1 MIEKLKQVVKGFDD
15 VPAMPK
21 SIEFF
26 NKINE
31 LIDTINTIQNE
42 RELERF
48 EIQEWIG
55 IIEAVRKSVNVH
67 EKQID
72 ELQMKAEPEKCE
84 APADPYAEFTE
95 LCGALQI
102 KGHPNYFVN
111 NRGEVFSKNPY
122 NNPNNIIR
130 KLKPNTDGSGYLF
143 VRIDKDTKKVHRLVA
158 ETFISNPENKP
169 EVNHKNGIK
178 TDNRMEN
185 LEWVSRSENNKHK
198 YQVLGYKASNP
209 MKGKFGKDN
218 HLSKNVIQTQDGK
231 FIAFYNGIREAER
244 QTGINHHRI
253 SECCRGN
260 TRTAGGY
267 GWQYCELVK
276 PDDDVI
282 YKGEQ

>member
-1 MIEKLKQVVKGFDD
+1 MLKKLDIGAIEIEQVE
-15 VPAMPK
+15 A
-21 SIEFF
+21 F
-26 NKINE
+26 NALVDTVNE
-31 LIDTINTIQNE
+31 Q
-42 RELERF
+42 
-48 EIQEWIG
+48 Q
-55 IIEAVRKSVNVH
+55 
-67 EKQID
+67 KQID
-72 ELQMKAEPEKCE
+72 KMSCAILDLATPNGENKALESIKAESKTPS
-84 APADPYAEFTE
+84 DIYAEFTE

-267 GWQYCELVK
+267 GWQYCEPVK
-276 PDDDVI
+276 PDDDDI

>member
-1 MIEKLKQVVKGFDD
+1 MIEKFDD
-15 VPAMPK
+15 QNGFCMGDCMD
-21 SIEFF
+21 
-26 NKINE
+26 KINE
-31 LIDTINTIQNE
+31 VIDAVNKLQEHEEQHLDLLTELNE
-42 RELERF
+42 MRLHQKKE
-48 EIQEWIG
+48 
-55 IIEAVRKSVNVH
+55 
-67 EKQID
+67 
-72 ELQMKAEPEKCE
+72 
-84 APADPYAEFTE
+84 PADPYAEFAE

-143 VRIDKDTKKVHRLVA
+143 VRIDKDIKKVHRLVA

-185 LEWVSRSENNKHK
+185 LEWVSHSENNKHK
-198 YQVLGYKASNP
+198 YRVLGYKASSP

-218 HLSKNVIQTQDGK
+218 HLSKTVIQTQDGK

-260 TRTAGGY
+260 TRTAGGFE
-267 GWQYCELVK
+267 WQYLT
-276 PDDDVI
+276 
-282 YKGEQ
+282 KGGGNE

>member
-1 MIEKLKQVVKGFDD
+1 MIEK
-15 VPAMPK
+15 
-21 SIEFF
+21 IERIDAHLVD
-26 NKINE
+26 NINQ
-31 LIDTINTIQNE
+31 LIDAVNKHEDIIRQ
-42 RELERF
+42 
-48 EIQEWIG
+48 IGEWG
-55 IIEAVRKSVNVH
+55 NSKGEFLWCANLTEVNL
-67 EKQID
+67 D
-72 ELQMKAEPEKCE
+72 
-84 APADPYAEFTE
+84 DPYAE

-178 TDNRMEN
+178 TDNRIEN

-198 YQVLGYKASNP
+198 YRVLGYKASSP

-218 HLSKNVIQTQDGK
+218 HLSKTVIQTQDGK
-231 FIAFYNGIREAER
+231 LIAFYNGIREAER

-267 GWQYCELVK
+267 EWKY
-276 PDDDVI
+276 I
-282 YKGEQ
+282 TKGGDK

>member
-1 MIEKLKQVVKGFDD
+1 MIYKVDIDYSSLLSQNYGE
-15 VPAMPK
+15 
-21 SIEFF
+21 
-26 NKINE
+26 KINE
-31 LIDTINTIQNE
+31 LVDAVNGILDYAP
-42 RELERF
+42 LEM
-48 EIQEWIG
+48 
-55 IIEAVRKSVNVH
+55 A
-67 EKQID
+67 
-72 ELQMKAEPEKCE
+72 MKAESK
-84 APADPYAEFTE
+84 PADPYAE

-198 YQVLGYKASNP
+198 YRVLGYKAYNP

-218 HLSKNVIQTQDGK
+218 HLSKAVIQTQDGK

-267 GWQYCELVK
+267 EWQHCEPVK
-276 PDDDVI
+276 PDDDII
-282 YKGEQ
+282 YKGGDNE

>member
-1 MIEKLKQVVKGFDD
+1 MIEKIPFETETITHDGKIMEVQTHASPYDLQV
-15 VPAMPK
+15 
-21 SIEFF
+21 
-26 NKINE
+26 KINE
-31 LIDTINTIQNE
+31 LVDAVNAIQKE
-42 RELERF
+42 REAEWF
-48 EIQEWIG
+48 EIKEWIG
-55 IIEAVRKSVNVH
+55 IVSDLRSRVPVVESRVSILEEDAHPTAKTPVN
-67 EKQID
+67 
-72 ELQMKAEPEKCE
+72 
-84 APADPYAEFTE
+84 PYKE

-185 LEWVSRSENNKHK
+185 LEWVSHSENNKHK
-198 YQVLGYKASNP
+198 YRVLGYKASNP

-267 GWQYCELVK
+267 EWQYAT
-276 PDDDVI
+276 
-282 YKGEQ
+282 EQ

>member
-1 MIEKLKQVVKGFDD
+1 MIEKLQEHD
-15 VPAMPK
+15 VIDPK
-21 SIEFF
+21 TNSVIGTMACDSREIMD
-26 NKINE
+26 KLNE
-31 LIDTINTIQNE
+31 LVD
-42 RELERF
+42 
-48 EIQEWIG
+48 
-55 IIEAVRKSVNVH
+55 AVN
-67 EKQID
+67 
-72 ELQMKAEPEKCE
+72 ELQVAKDVMFNRIDRLNDAMCDIRKRITALEDPTYHKAE
-84 APADPYAEFTE
+84 PADPYAE

-185 LEWVSRSENNKHK
+185 LEWVSHSENNKHK
-198 YQVLGYKASNP
+198 YRVLGYKAFNP

-218 HLSKNVIQTQDGK
+218 HLSKTVIQTQDGK

-267 GWQYCELVK
+267 EWQHCEPVK
-276 PDDDVI
+276 PDDDII
-282 YKGEQ
+282 YKGE

>member
-1 MIEKLKQVVKGFDD
+1 MIEKIKSPLDLKVGNYKGTEFDII
-15 VPAMPK
+15 PAETFAMVCR
-21 SIEFF
+21 
-26 NKINE
+26 KINE
-31 LIDTINTIQNE
+31 VIDKVNDLTINLDGQARTLIEQQTKISI
-42 RELERF
+42 LE
-48 EIQEWIG
+48 EH
-55 IIEAVRKSVNVH
+55 AYPTAKT
-67 EKQID
+67 
-72 ELQMKAEPEKCE
+72 
-84 APADPYAEFTE
+84 PADPYAE

-143 VRIDKDTKKVHRLVA
+143 VRIDKDIKKVHRLVA

-185 LEWVSRSENNKHK
+185 LEWVSHSENNKHK
-198 YQVLGYKASNP
+198 YRVLGYKASNP

-218 HLSKNVIQTQDGK
+218 HLSKTVIQTQDGK

-253 SECCRGN
+253 SECCRGI
-260 TRTAGGY
+260 TRTAGGFE
-267 GWQYCELVK
+267 WQYLT
-276 PDDDVI
+276 
-282 YKGEQ
+282 KGEQ

>member
-1 MIEKLKQVVKGFDD
+1 MIEKLHIKNGGVEDLLNC
-15 VPAMPK
+15 
-21 SIEFF
+21 IE
-26 NKINE
+26 KINE
-31 LIDTINTIQNE
+31 LVDTVNKLQLAKDAMFGHIDMLNNTINELQKD
-42 RELERF
+42 RE
-48 EIQEWIG
+48 EIKEWIG
-55 IIEAVRKSVNVH
+55 IVSDLRSRVPVVESRVSILEEHTHPTAKT
-67 EKQID
+67 
-72 ELQMKAEPEKCE
+72 PE
-84 APADPYAEFTE
+84 E

-185 LEWVSRSENNKHK
+185 LEWVSHSENNKHK
-198 YQVLGYKASNP
+198 YRVLGYKASNP

-267 GWQYCELVK
+267 EWQYST
-276 PDDDVI
+276 
-282 YKGEQ
+282 KGGDNE

>member
-1 MIEKLKQVVKGFDD
+1 MIGKLERIDD
-15 VPAMPK
+15 
-21 SIEFF
+21 SFID
-26 NKINE
+26 KINE
-31 LIDTINTIQNE
+31 LIDAVNELQTTLNNYTIRF
-42 RELERF
+42 RELGSENMKK
-48 EIQEWIG
+48 
-55 IIEAVRKSVNVH
+55 IENGFINLHK
-67 EKQID
+67 E
-72 ELQMKAEPEKCE
+72 
-84 APADPYAEFTE
+84 PADPYAE

-102 KGHPNYFVN
+102 KGHLNYFVN

-143 VRIDKDTKKVHRLVA
+143 VRIDKDIKKVHRLVA

-185 LEWVSRSENNKHK
+185 LEWVSHSENNKHK
-198 YQVLGYKASNP
+198 YRVLGYKASNP

-267 GWQYCELVK
+267 E
-276 PDDDVI
+276 
-282 YKGEQ
+282 